1 MKISSIGISA
11 YRQVQN
17 VNSLDRT
24 NRPQAAGDNVSSKL
38 TISPH
43 QENKLSAVSIKP
55 TTVLTENVLNNSE
68 KAALDQVLKIISENS
83 VSKLG
88 YTKNDKDIE
97 SPEVVGKIVDVKV

>member
-1 MKISSIGISA
+1 MKISSIGINA

-24 NRPQAAGDNVSSKL
+24 NRPQAAEDNVSSKL

-43 QENKLSAVSIKP
+43 QENKVSAVSIKP
-55 TTVLTENVLNNSE
+55 TTVVGENVLNISE

-88 YTKNDKDIE
+88 YSRNDRIIE
-97 SPEVVGKIVDVKV
+97 SAEVVGKIFDVKV